1 MDISFKRIT
10 IIRRVRP
17 KEPSLN
23 EDLQWLSQSLGLFGE
38 RDREKSCFRVF
49 LELLKAEKEGKILSS
64 DTLAK
69 RAHLSRGTVVHHLTR
84 LFESGLVTS
93 TNKRYRLKVQ
103 NLEGLIYGV
112 EQEVHQILEE
122 LRSVAKEIDEDL
134 DVQ

>member
-10 IIRRVRP
+10 IIRKVRP
-17 KEPSLN
+17 KESSLN

-64 DTLAK
+64 DVLAK
-69 RAHLSRGTVVHHLTR
+69 RAHISRGTVIHHMTR
-84 LFESGLVTS
+84 LLESGLVTS

-103 NLEGLIYGV
+103 DLEGLILGV
-112 EQEVHQILEE
+112 EQEVYRVLEE

-134 DVQ
+134 EVQ